1 MLPDIEIVEAKS
13 GMFALFKNSDFISNA
28 IRRDGF
34 WGELEKS
41 IAIIMAEDFPGS
53 CVLDI
58 GANLGAFSVPVA
70 KHLASKQITVY
81 SFEPQRIVFQQLCA
95 NIFLNRI
102 DNCVASQVAVGKTR
116 SFIELPKID
125 YHKTT
130 NIGSVSCIREI
141 QKCTNVSYDFSKTE
155 SVEVVSLEELVFN
168 ENCSFVKIDVEGF
181 EADVIAGAEGFF
193 VKHGFPPIL
202 FEEWRDGKFTGDAG
216 LLVKKNQIYVR
227 SKLKTLGYQFLEL
240 GLEVLAQ
247 HPEASTELSIS
258 TSKAG
263 HRFIKKIR

>member
-1 MLPDIEIVEAKS
+1 MLPDIEIVEAQT

-34 WGELEKS
+34 WGEMEKN
-41 IAIIMAEDFPGS
+41 IAITMTEDFPGS

-70 KHLASKQITVY
+70 KNLASKKIILY
-81 SFEPQRIVFQQLCA
+81 SFEPQRIVFQQLCT

-102 DNCVASQVAVGKTR
+102 DNCFASQVAVGKIK

-125 YHKTT
+125 YQKSK
-130 NIGSVSCIREI
+130 NIGSVSCIPEI
-141 QKCTNVSYDFSKTE
+141 QKSTNVSYDFSDTE
-155 SVEVVSLEELVFN
+155 RVEVVSLDELVFR

-193 VKHGFPPIL
+193 IKHGFPPIL

-216 LLVKKNQIYVR
+216 LLVKRNQIYVR
-227 SKLKTLGYQFLEL
+227 SRLKTLGYQFLEL

-247 HPEASTELSIS
+247 HPAASAELAIS
-258 TSKAG
+258 VSKTG
-263 HRFIKKIR
+263 MRSIKKIR